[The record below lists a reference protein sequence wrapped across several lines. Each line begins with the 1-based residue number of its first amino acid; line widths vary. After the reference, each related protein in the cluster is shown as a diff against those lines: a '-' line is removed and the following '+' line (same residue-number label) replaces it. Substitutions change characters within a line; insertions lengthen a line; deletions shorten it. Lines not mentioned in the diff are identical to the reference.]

1 MSNYAE
7 NRDMCPVALPEE
19 RALNLMPE
27 VHARAEDDHGQKST
41 TVAAESSDEM
51 TPRLFGVSIGVK
63 RARSED
69 DLAEDQGRLDYYI
82 DEDDLEGSTKA
93 DTGELARYKS
103 HMMESDSPGTARH
116 KGKNLESAKGGVDY
130 NSENHL
136 DDIKEECS
144 RTEEGQRIG
153 TMRGNFDI
161 EVTYAKIQGRLERR
175 AKRSF
180 LEEVHQFF
188 LNSFRVMFQIPFCCS
203 GSCSCMIA

>member
-1 MSNYAE
+1 MSSPFRNAQ
-7 NRDMCPVALPEE
+7 RK
-19 RALNLMPE
+19 
-27 VHARAEDDHGQKST
+27 H
-41 TVAAESSDEM
+41 
-51 TPRLFGVSIGVK
+51 SIPNN
-63 RARSED
+63 
-69 DLAEDQGRLDYYI
+69 DQCEGLDYYI

-103 HMMESDSPGTARH
+103 HMMESDSPGTARP

-161 EVTYAKIQGRLERR
+161 EVIYAKIQGRLERR

-180 LEEVHQFF
+180 LEELSNCGLKKKFRERCPRTSVRGSPSSSPVICRV
-188 LNSFRVMFQIPFCCS
+188 LALIEANS
-203 GSCSCMIA
+203 